1 MIFSLPDQQPSPAT
15 LPCETPSHLPSE
27 SASLLLVLWERR
39 NAYSVVWNE
48 VEAVDV
54 GGDFVGSGDDCAR
67 FLYLDA
73 EAMVMEMALEP
84 VVAMVAVCQE
94 TKVADF
100 HDPVS

>member
-1 MIFSLPDQQPSPAT
+1 MSN
-15 LPCETPSHLPSE
+15 
-27 SASLLLVLWERR
+27 R
-39 NAYSVVWNE
+39 NSVVWNE

-54 GGDFVGSGDDCAR
+54 GGDFVGSGEDCAR
-67 FLYLDA
+67 FLDLDA

-84 VVAMVAVCQE
+84 VVTVITISQK

>member
-1 MIFSLPDQQPSPAT
+1 MAVNDIFF
-15 LPCETPSHLPSE
+15 
-27 SASLLLVLWERR
+27 ASIWYGCAGKVLQVSNR
-39 NAYSVVWNE
+39 NPVVWNE

-54 GGDFVGSGDDCAR
+54 GGDFVGSGEDCAR
-67 FLYLDA
+67 LLYLDA

-84 VVAMVAVCQE
+84 VVTVITFGQE

>member
-1 MIFSLPDQQPSPAT
+1 MWQRCDSNP
-15 LPCETPSHLPSE
+15 
-27 SASLLLVLWERR
+27 
-39 NAYSVVWNE
+39 VVWNE

-54 GGDFVGSGDDCAR
+54 GGDLFGSSEDCTR

-73 EAMVMEMALEP
+73 EAMVMKMALEP
-84 VVAMVAVCQE
+84 VVTVISFGQE

>member
-1 MIFSLPDQQPSPAT
+1 M
-15 LPCETPSHLPSE
+15 
-27 SASLLLVLWERR
+27 
-39 NAYSVVWNE
+39 
-48 VEAVDV
+48 DV
-54 GGDFVGSGDDCAR
+54 GGDLFGSSEDCAR

-84 VVAMVAVCQE
+84 VVTVITFGQE

>member
-1 MIFSLPDQQPSPAT
+1 MWQRFDSNP
-15 LPCETPSHLPSE
+15 
-27 SASLLLVLWERR
+27 
-39 NAYSVVWNE
+39 VVWNE

-54 GGDFVGSGDDCAR
+54 GGDLFGSSEDCAR

-84 VVAMVAVCQE
+84 IVMVVTISQE
-94 TKVADF
+94 TEVADF

>member
-1 MIFSLPDQQPSPAT
+1 MIFFL
-15 LPCETPSHLPSE
+15 
-27 SASLLLVLWERR
+27 ASIWYGLTGKVLQVSNRDP
-39 NAYSVVWNE
+39 VVWNE

-54 GGDFVGSGDDCAR
+54 GGNLFGSGEDCAR

-84 VVAMVAVCQE
+84 VVTVITFGQE

>member
-1 MIFSLPDQQPSPAT
+1 M
-15 LPCETPSHLPSE
+15 LPCARSSRRR
-27 SASLLLVLWERR
+27 SALALRLWVLWERLDVDF
-39 NAYSVVWNE
+39 VVRNE

-73 EAMVMEMALEP
+73 EAMVMKMALEP
-84 VVAMVAVCQE
+84 VVTVITFGQE

>member
-1 MIFSLPDQQPSPAT
+1 MWQRCDSNP
-15 LPCETPSHLPSE
+15 
-27 SASLLLVLWERR
+27 
-39 NAYSVVWNE
+39 VVWNK

-54 GGDFVGSGDDCAR
+54 GGDLFGSGEDCAS

-73 EAMVMEMALEP
+73 EAMMMKMALKP
-84 VVAMVAVCQE
+84 IVTVVTISQE

>member
-1 MIFSLPDQQPSPAT
+1 MSN
-15 LPCETPSHLPSE
+15 
-27 SASLLLVLWERR
+27 R
-39 NAYSVVWNE
+39 NSVVRNE

-54 GGDFVGSGDDCAR
+54 GGDLFGSGEDCAS

-73 EAMVMEMALEP
+73 EAMVMKMALEP
-84 VVAMVAVCQE
+84 VVTVITFGQE

>member
-1 MIFSLPDQQPSPAT
+1 M
-15 LPCETPSHLPSE
+15 
-27 SASLLLVLWERR
+27 VLWERR

-73 EAMVMEMALEP
+73 EPVVMKMALEP
-84 VVAMVAVCQE
+84 VVTVITFGQE

>member
-1 MIFSLPDQQPSPAT
+1 MHDLYIVLKLDLPFIDSNP
-15 LPCETPSHLPSE
+15 
-27 SASLLLVLWERR
+27 
-39 NAYSVVWNE
+39 VVWNE
-48 VEAVDV
+48 VEAMDV
-54 GGDFVGSGDDCAR
+54 GSDFVRSSDNSTC

-84 VVAMVAVCQE
+84 VVTVITFGQE

>member
-1 MIFSLPDQQPSPAT
+1 MRLW
-15 LPCETPSHLPSE
+15 
-27 SASLLLVLWERR
+27 VLWERLDVDF
-39 NAYSVVWNE
+39 VVRNE

-54 GGDFVGSGDDCAR
+54 GGDLFGSSEDCAR

-73 EAMVMEMALEP
+73 EAMVMKMALEP
-84 VVAMVAVCQE
+84 VVTVITFGQE